1 MKTINIFALQID
13 SHLTTVCLVNNAT
26 EAPHRMKKPSQK
38 KSHKPFGKFNT
49 VSIWRAWNRYTELIS
64 YTHRP
69 NGTERKTW
77 ITFLCITELR
87 QFFRQMHTIN
97 VLIGV
102 IEGTSRTEFIQ
113 QAAEINTRF
122 VFAFVAACEAVNVS
136 ILFRPFASLALTR
149 SPTFCVIKSAQ
160 FTSLFW

>member
-69 NGTERKTW
+69 NGTERRTW

-122 VFAFVAACEAVNVS
+122 VWICGR
-136 ILFRPFASLALTR
+136 L
-149 SPTFCVIKSAQ
+149 
-160 FTSLFW
+160 